1 MTTHDTQPQS
11 ALDDAKA
18 ALVDALRDALGD
30 NLRDVWVLDQHTQQ
44 SLYLREDVA
53 DRIEDVDVEKHLDN
67 ERYGFVTRQ
76 TYNRLHYSEF
86 RYTHRGF
93 DTWELFRTFVSE
105 DDAQVGVVVGVDAN
119 DANYDFGAL
128 TDTVHD
134 LAAEYGVKALAP
146 VAPDDA

>member
-18 ALVDALRDALGD
+18 ALVDALRD
-30 NLRDVWVLDQHTQQ
+30 VWVLEQHAQQ

-53 DRIEDVDVEKHLDN
+53 DRIEDVDVERHLDN

-76 TYNRLHYSEF
+76 TYNRRHYSEF